1 MSHASEFI
9 DNIKHKIESTFD
21 KASRRLS
28 HDKNEQQ
35 VKDNAGEE
43 HLKGQHAQHGHETGA
58 GSSETGAN
66 VNQAGG
72 PYGTDA
78 VPKGPNV
85 NQAGGPYGTGAVPKG
100 PNLNH

>member
-28 HDKNEQQ
+28 HDKSDQQ
-35 VKDNAGEE
+35 VKGNAAEE
-43 HLKGQHAQHGHETGA
+43 HLKGQQGQHGHEAAGA

-72 PYGTDA
+72 L
-78 VPKGPNV
+78 
-85 NQAGGPYGTGAVPKG
+85 NQAGGPYGGDGAPTA